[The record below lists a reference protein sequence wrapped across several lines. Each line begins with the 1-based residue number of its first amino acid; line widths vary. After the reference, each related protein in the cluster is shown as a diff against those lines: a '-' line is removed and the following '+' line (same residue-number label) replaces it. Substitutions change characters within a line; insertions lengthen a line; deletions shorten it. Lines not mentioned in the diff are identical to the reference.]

1 MPTAYD
7 IQHYNSSLLVAIPEG
22 TVDTD
27 ATSLRL
33 IGRNVQ
39 FYGDFQNENLVWLL
53 ENFAKATAPTNPLL
67 GQLWYDTAANTIKL
81 FSNGNV
87 WRTLAPAI
95 SATEPSDQVL
105 GDLWFNTTTEQLF
118 VKLASS
124 YVLVGPT
131 TPKNWGLTEVK
142 AEEFTD
148 TLAVVHK
155 VLSVYIAGVR
165 QYVFSSDT
173 DYTTAGPVA
182 GFATVKRGMNSNTLQ
197 TGSVFNGDA
206 LNALKLGGVLADD
219 YLRGD
224 IDDTTTGVLHVAN
237 NGGITLGA
245 GNELLEYL
253 NTGSPYTNF
262 GVLENT
268 VESKGWLIKGLRT
281 GVPEN
286 LLIIDGNGTV
296 TVPGDLIVLGD
307 FYATFANQLTTPR
320 EIAISGFI
328 SGSAMFDGSADITIV
343 GSTAYDPVNKAGDV
357 MTGNLTLPINGFL
370 IGENTM
376 DGAQL
381 IASGSKIGIFTNAPT
396 TTLDV
401 NGSLKAG
408 FRTNGTTSGNISID
422 AVASTNHQINLT
434 GVATVTINNL
444 SNTGQ
449 ICRVILTA
457 TNNAVTWPVNVYW
470 PNGTAPNL
478 AAGPQKVA
486 IVTLFKPNAA
496 YVLATYITY

>member
-1 MPTAYD
+1 
-7 IQHYNSSLLVAIPEG
+7 
-22 TVDTD
+22 
-27 ATSLRL
+27 
-33 IGRNVQ
+33 
-39 FYGDFQNENLVWLL
+39 
-53 ENFAKATAPTNPLL
+53 
-67 GQLWYDTAANTIKL
+67 
-81 FSNGNV
+81 
-87 WRTLAPAI
+87 
-95 SATEPSDQVL
+95 
-105 GDLWFNTTTEQLF
+105 
-118 VKLASS
+118 
-124 YVLVGPT
+124 
-131 TPKNWGLTEVK
+131 
-142 AEEFTD
+142 
-148 TLAVVHK
+148 
-155 VLSVYIAGVR
+155 
-165 QYVFSSDT
+165 
-173 DYTTAGPVA
+173 
-182 GFATVKRGMNSNTLQ
+182 
-197 TGSVFNGDA
+197 
-206 LNALKLGGVLADD
+206 LGGVLADD

-224 IDDTTTGVLHVAN
+224 TDDTTTGILHIAN
-237 NGGITLGA
+237 NDGITLGA

-268 VESKGWLIKGLRT
+268 VESKGWLIKGLRSGT
-281 GVPEN
+281 PEN

-296 TVPGDLIVLGD
+296 TVPGDLVVLGD
-307 FYATFANQLTTPR
+307 FYATILSTPR
-320 EIAISGFI
+320 LIEVSGFV
-328 SGSAMFDGSADITIV
+328 SGSALFDGSADINIAVTP
-343 GSTAYDPVNKAGDV
+343 SYDPVNKAGDV
-357 MTGNLTLPINGFL
+357 MTGNLTVPINGFL

-381 IASGSKIGIFTNAPT
+381 IAAGSKVGVFTNAPT

-408 FRTNGTTSGNISID
+408 FRVNASTSGSITID

-486 IVTLFKPNAA
+486 MVTLFKPSASF
-496 YVLATYITY
+496 VLATYITY